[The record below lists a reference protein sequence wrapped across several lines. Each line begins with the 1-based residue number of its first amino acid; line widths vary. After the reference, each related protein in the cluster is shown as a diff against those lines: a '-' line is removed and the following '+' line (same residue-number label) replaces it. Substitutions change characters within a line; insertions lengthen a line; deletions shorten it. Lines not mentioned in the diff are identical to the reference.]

1 MPKITV
7 SIKRKFASK
16 LVLQPQLIILDRD
29 GVINHDSDNYIKS
42 PQEWIPIQGSL
53 EAISQLNKA
62 AYHIAIAS
70 NQSGIGRGYYDLA
83 TLEAMHQKMQ
93 DLLTPLGGHID
104 HIEFCPH
111 LPDDNCNCRKPKAG
125 MLDKISKKF
134 AIDPQDI
141 VMVGDTMGDY
151 QAAIN
156 AHMSF
161 VLVKTGKGERTLTTG
176 QLSRYIPIYA
186 NLAAYVNS
194 LNLDKE

>member
-1 MPKITV
+1 MTI
-7 SIKRKFASK
+7 I
-16 LVLQPQLIILDRD
+16 QQQLIILDRD
-29 GVINHDSDNYIKS
+29 GVINHDSDDYIKS

-53 EAISQLNKA
+53 EAISLLNKA
-62 AYHIAIAS
+62 AYRIAIAS

-83 TLEAMHQKMQ
+83 TLDAMHQKMQ
-93 DLLTPLGGHID
+93 NLLAPLGGHID

-111 LPDDNCNCRKPKAG
+111 TPDDNCNCRKPKAG

-156 AHMSF
+156 ANMSF
-161 VLVKTGKGERTLTTG
+161 ILVKTGKGERTLAAG
-176 QLSRYIPIYA
+176 QLPQYIPVYA